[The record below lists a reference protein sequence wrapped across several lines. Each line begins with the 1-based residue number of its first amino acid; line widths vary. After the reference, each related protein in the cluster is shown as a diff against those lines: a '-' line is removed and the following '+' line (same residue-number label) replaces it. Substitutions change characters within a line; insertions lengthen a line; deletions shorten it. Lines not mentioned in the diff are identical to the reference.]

1 MFQRVLIAN
10 RGEIAVRVIRSC
22 RELGIATIAV
32 YGEGDE
38 NALHVRAA
46 DDAYRL
52 PEGQTLP
59 YLNIPALIE
68 IAKRAGADAVHP
80 GYGFLAENANFAR
93 ACAEAGLTF
102 VGPSPEAIQAMGDK
116 VEARK
121 IAIAAGTP
129 VTPGSEGAV
138 SGPDEIRAWAAEHGY
153 PIAIKASA
161 GGGGRGFRV
170 ARNADEVD
178 AAFAGSSGEAQR
190 YFGDPAVYVERY
202 FPHPRHVEIQ
212 VFGDTFGN
220 VVALGERD
228 CSVQRRHQKLIEET
242 PSPVVTAEIRQALF
256 DASAALAKRVN
267 YTGAGTIEYLLDED
281 GKFYFLEMNTRIQV
295 EHTVTEEVTG
305 IDLVREQL
313 RVAAGNPLS
322 FTQDS
327 VQPRGHSIQVR
338 INAEDPGRDFAPA
351 PGRVTKLRFPDGL
364 GVRVDA
370 AIEEGLSI
378 SPRYD
383 SMIAKLVVWGRDRAE
398 AIARIRRA
406 LAETVVEGVPTTIP
420 FDLNVM
426 NEPEFAAHGATT
438 AYLPEHPEVIP
449 PPQPPAASDE
459 ATEKDERRDLLVEVN
474 NRQFR
479 VSLPAGI
486 GGSAVVA
493 KNGDAPAT
501 RRPVKRDRPGHHA
514 DQAELSSPLQGVVVR
529 VAVDEG
535 QRVSKGDLVCVVEAM
550 KMENEITAHRDGVI
564 SKLTAKPGETIKI
577 GAHLVS
583 IEP

>member
-1 MFQRVLIAN
+1 
-10 RGEIAVRVIRSC
+10 
-22 RELGIATIAV
+22 
-32 YGEGDE
+32 
-38 NALHVRAA
+38 
-46 DDAYRL
+46 
-52 PEGQTLP
+52 
-59 YLNIPALIE
+59 
-68 IAKRAGADAVHP
+68 
-80 GYGFLAENANFAR
+80 
-93 ACAEAGLTF
+93 
-102 VGPSPEAIQAMGDK
+102 
-116 VEARK
+116 
-121 IAIAAGTP
+121 
-129 VTPGSEGAV
+129 
-138 SGPDEIRAWAAEHGY
+138 
-153 PIAIKASA
+153 
-161 GGGGRGFRV
+161 
-170 ARNADEVD
+170 
-178 AAFAGSSGEAQR
+178 
-190 YFGDPAVYVERY
+190 
-202 FPHPRHVEIQ
+202 
-212 VFGDTFGN
+212 
-220 VVALGERD
+220 
-228 CSVQRRHQKLIEET
+228 
-242 PSPVVTAEIRQALF
+242 
-256 DASAALAKRVN
+256 
-267 YTGAGTIEYLLDED
+267 
-281 GKFYFLEMNTRIQV
+281 
-295 EHTVTEEVTG
+295 
-305 IDLVREQL
+305 
-313 RVAAGNPLS
+313 
-322 FTQDS
+322 
-327 VQPRGHSIQVR
+327 
-338 INAEDPGRDFAPA
+338 
-351 PGRVTKLRFPDGL
+351 
-364 GVRVDA
+364 
-370 AIEEGLSI
+370 
-378 SPRYD
+378 
-383 SMIAKLVVWGRDRAE
+383 LVVWGRDRAE